1 MSVSQFLA
9 RRKIFVRGPSKL
21 LTREY
26 IAFYLFASPWL
37 LGLLFFV
44 LGPTI
49 ASFGLSFTDYPVI
62 VAPKF
67 VGLQNFID
75 MANDDLVAQALKVTS
90 LYSLGAVP
98 LGLTA
103 SFLVALLL
111 PAVGDFGRTGC
122 PGLDV
127 GAQP

>member
-1 MSVSQFLA
+1 MSVMQFLTGRKVFL
-9 RRKIFVRGPSKL
+9 RRPSKL

-49 ASFGLSFTDYPVI
+49 ASLGLSFTDYPVI
-62 VAPKF
+62 VAPKW

-75 MANDDLVAQALKVTS
+75 MVNDPLVWQALKVTS

-98 LGLTA
+98 LGLSM
-103 SFLVALLL
+103 SFIRKSV
-111 PAVGDFGRTGC
+111 V
-122 PGLDV
+122 
-127 GAQP
+127 